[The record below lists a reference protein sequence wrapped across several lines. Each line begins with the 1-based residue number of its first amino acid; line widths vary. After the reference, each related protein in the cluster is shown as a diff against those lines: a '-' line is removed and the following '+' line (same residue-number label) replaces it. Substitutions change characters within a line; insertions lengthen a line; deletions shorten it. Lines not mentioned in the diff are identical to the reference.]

1 MWQEPYLWW
10 AAFGF
15 ILLIVEMVTGTFFFL
30 AIAVAAFITTFA
42 AWLTQDLITQW
53 VCFAVAGILSIVL
66 WQQLRHKHKTT
77 THDAA
82 SKLNNRLAHL
92 INRQAVLSE
101 PITNGVGR
109 INIDDSW
116 WKVTGED
123 LPVGT
128 PVRVTAIH
136 DMTLT
141 VERNS

>member
-15 ILLIVEMVTGTFFFL
+15 VLLIVEMVTGTFFFL

-42 AWLTQDLITQW
+42 AWLTPDMLTQW
-53 VCFAVAGILSIVL
+53 VCFSVAGILSIVL
-66 WQQLRHKHKTT
+66 WQQLRHKHKTN

-92 INRQAVLSE
+92 INRQAVLLE

-128 PVRVTAIH
+128 PVHVTAIH

-141 VERNS
+141 VEKNA

>member
-15 ILLIVEMVTGTFFFL
+15 ILLIVEMITGTFFFL
-30 AIAVAAFITTFA
+30 AIAVAAFITTFT
-42 AWLTQDLITQW
+42 AWLTHDLFTQW

-66 WQQLRHKHKTT
+66 WQQLRHKHKTN

-141 VERNS
+141 VEKNS

>member
-1 MWQEPYLWW
+1 VQL
-10 AAFGF
+10 
-15 ILLIVEMVTGTFFFL
+15 V
-30 AIAVAAFITTFA
+30 
-42 AWLTQDLITQW
+42 
-53 VCFAVAGILSIVL
+53 VL
-66 WQQLRHKHKTT
+66 VIC
-77 THDAA
+77 
-82 SKLNNRLAHL
+82 KLNNRLAHL
-92 INRQAVLSE
+92 INRQAVLAE

-141 VERNS
+141 VEKTA

>member
-15 ILLIVEMVTGTFFFL
+15 ILLIIEMVSGTFFFL
-30 AIAVAAFITTFA
+30 AIAAAAFASTGV
-42 AWLTQDLITQW
+42 AWLSNDLLTQW
-53 VCFAVAGILSIVL
+53 VCFAIASIIAL
-66 WQQLRHKHKTT
+66 LAWQQLRHKHKTN

-92 INRQAVLSE
+92 IKRQAVLSE

-109 INIDDSW
+109 VNIDDSW

-123 LPVGT
+123 LPTGT
-128 PVRVTAIH
+128 HVRVTAIH

-141 VERNS
+141 VEKTT